1 MTTSTRKARSRSAPA
16 AISRGLI
23 GAVSEPL
30 LAGLLV
36 AAALVTFA
44 QRREALN
51 LSLPTVLAT
60 MVLACVPLGLYVLRG

>member
-1 MTTSTRKARSRSAPA
+1 
-16 AISRGLI
+16 LI
-23 GAVSEPL
+23 GAVSELL

-36 AAALVTFA
+36 AAALVAFA

-60 MVLACVPLGLYVLRG
+60 MVLACVPLGL